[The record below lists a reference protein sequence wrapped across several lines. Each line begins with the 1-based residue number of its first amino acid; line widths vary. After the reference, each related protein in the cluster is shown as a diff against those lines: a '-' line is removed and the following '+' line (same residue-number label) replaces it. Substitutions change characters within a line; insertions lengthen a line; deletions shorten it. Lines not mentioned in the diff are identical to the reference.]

1 MKKVGISFTW
11 ERESHDPLLSRC
23 FTHTGNVAG
32 CPRGSVGLP
41 KEESGP
47 TSRVGIPSSI
57 RIDRRELGEEE
68 LSKSEVIENFWESG
82 KD

>member
-23 FTHTGNVAG
+23 FTHTGNVAD

-41 KEESGP
+41 KEESGHV
-47 TSRVGIPSSI
+47 TSRDPFFDP
-57 RIDRRELGEEE
+57 IDRRELGEEE